1 MKRINLHKY
10 YNENY
15 FNFFR
20 TNLEK
25 IVEKHVF
32 IIDQLTGVLQTNET
46 YTRFADG
53 YFQITIKAM
62 NAKDKH
68 DTTVI
73 KVNYI

>member
-1 MKRINLHKY
+1 M
-10 YNENY
+10 
-15 FNFFR
+15 
-20 TNLEK
+20 
-25 IVEKHVF
+25 
-32 IIDQLTGVLQTNET
+32 QTNET

-73 KVNYI
+73 KVKYTYILNIFFYISILYDRTILISGGYFDN

>member
-1 MKRINLHKY
+1 MLKDKII
-10 YNENY
+10 NENH

-73 KVNYI
+73 KVKNIFF